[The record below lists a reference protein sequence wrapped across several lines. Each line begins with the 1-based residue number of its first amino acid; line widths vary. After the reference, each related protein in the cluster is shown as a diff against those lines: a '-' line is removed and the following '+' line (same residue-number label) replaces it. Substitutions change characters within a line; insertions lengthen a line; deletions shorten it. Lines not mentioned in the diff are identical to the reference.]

1 MIFHLL
7 LLITLLLG
15 PAPAFSRDT
24 TPPSGA
30 LIEEGD
36 HHWALRELGAPG
48 SPADATELDLAIA
61 AYRQALASSPELLAV
76 QWRLMRALCF
86 KGDYV
91 TEDNDAKK
99 KIFAEGKRLGERA
112 LDVIRKEASRRT
124 GASYDHA
131 GPVALAAVMSATP
144 DVVGSFYWSM
154 ANLGLW
160 ALTNGKFQAA
170 REGVAWKI
178 RDLATAVSIMDPT
191 YERGGG
197 YMALGRLHHETP
209 YIPLITGWVSDAKAV
224 EYLRKANQIDS
235 RAFLNRLYLA
245 DALWDWNH
253 HSRDEAITLIEGLV
267 RDTPR
272 AEFRVEDQAAQAKA
286 QGLLQQWQGK

>member
-1 MIFHLL
+1 M
-7 LLITLLLG
+7 
-15 PAPAFSRDT
+15 AS
-24 TPPSGA
+24 

-36 HHWALRELGAPG
+36 RHWELREFGAPG
-48 SPADATELDLAIA
+48 SPADAKELDLAIA
-61 AYRQALASSPELLAV
+61 EYRQALATSPESLAV

-86 KGDYV
+86 KGDYA
-91 TEDNDAKK
+91 TEDNDTKK
-99 KIFAEGKRLGERA
+99 KIFAEGKLLGERA
-112 LDVIRKEASRRT
+112 LDVIRKEASRLT

-131 GPVALAAVMSATP
+131 GPVELAAVMSASP
-144 DVVGSFYWSM
+144 DEVASLYWSM

-160 ALTNGKFQAA
+160 ALAYGKFQAA

-178 RDLATAVSIMDPT
+178 RDLATAVTIMDPT

-197 YMALGRLHHETP
+197 YLALGRLHHETP

-235 RAFLNRLYLA
+235 RAFVNRLYLA

-253 HSRDEAITLIEGLV
+253 HSRDEAIMLIEGLAH
-267 RDTPR
+267 DTPR
-272 AEFRVEDQAAQAKA
+272 AEFRVEDQAAQEKA
-286 QGLLQQWQGK
+286 RGLLQKWRGK